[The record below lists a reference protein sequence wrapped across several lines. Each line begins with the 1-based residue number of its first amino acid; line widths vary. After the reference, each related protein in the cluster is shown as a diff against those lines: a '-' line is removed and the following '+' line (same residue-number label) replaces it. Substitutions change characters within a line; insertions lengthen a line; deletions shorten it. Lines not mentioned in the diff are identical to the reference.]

1 MYGLQHILTMY
12 GGVIAPPL
20 IVGGAAGL
28 TGVEIGLLVSAA
40 LFVSGAATL
49 LQTLGIPYFGAKL
62 PLVQGISFA
71 SVSTMVA
78 VASGPG
84 GLRSIFGA
92 IMIAGVIGLLISPFF
107 CKIVRYFPAVVTG
120 SIITVIGISLL
131 PVAVRWAMGG
141 NAKAPD
147 WGSMSNIGLAGF
159 SLFVVLLVSRLVQG
173 TLSRL
178 SILIGIVVGT
188 AFAAL
193 IGKADFGAVGKGAIF
208 ELPQVFSFGTPLFQ
222 IGAIISMTVV
232 ILVIMTETTADI
244 LAVGEIVGTKVDARR
259 VGDGLRADM
268 LATTVAPVFG
278 TFPASAFAQ
287 NVGLVAIT
295 GIKSRYVVAAGGSV
309 LFALGLFPSWGGGG
323 LRAAARPR
331 RCGHRPLRFG
341 GSERYPDTVQG
352 VVRRQ
357 PQPGDRRG
365 GPGVRC
371 HSDRGP
377 GVLLRLSGMGA
388 HRLRL
393 GHQRSEHR
401 RGRAEHP
408 VQRDQDREQTHS
420 LGGLGGAS
428 RPRRPR
434 RGSGSSGGVRAH
446 LRRAQRLN
454 LRDHPTAPRSRDAIR
469 ASNATNRIRAI
480 PASDSRTAPTA

>member
-1 MYGLQHILTMY
+1 MKRIGHRVAGTPGPEDERLPLGKSYVYGLQHILTMY

-49 LQTLGIPYFGAKL
+49 LQTLGVPYFGAKL

-84 GLRSIFGA
+84 GLRSVFGA
-92 IMIAGVIGLLISPFF
+92 IMVAGAIGLLISPFF
-107 CKIVRYFPAVVTG
+107 CRIVRYFPPVVTG

-147 WGSMSNIGLAGF
+147 WGSMSNIGFAGF
-159 SLFVVLLVSRLVQG
+159 SLFIVLLVSRLVQG

-188 AFAAL
+188 LFAAL

-244 LAVGEIVGTKVDARR
+244 LAVGEIVETKVDARR

-309 LFALGLFPSWGGGG
+309 LFALGLFPVLGRLVASV
-323 LRAAARPR
+323 
-331 RCGHRPLRFG
+331 PL
-341 GSERYPDTVQG
+341 
-352 VVRRQ
+352 
-357 PQPGDRRG
+357 
-365 GPGVRC
+365 
-371 HSDRGP
+371 
-377 GVLLRLSGMGA
+377 
-388 HRLRL
+388 
-393 GHQRSEHR
+393 
-401 RGRAEHP
+401 P
-408 VQRDQDREQTHS
+408 V
-420 LGGLGGAS
+420 LGGAGIVLF
-428 RPRRPR
+428 
-434 RGSGSSGGVRAH
+434 GSVAASGIRTLSKVSYDGN
-446 LRRAQRLN
+446 LN
-454 LRDHPTAPRSRDAIR
+454 LVIVAVALGFGVIPIAVPEFYAAFPEWVHIVFDSGISAASIVAVLLNILFNEIKAGNRPTPSVVSAAPPVLVHPAEDSEHPADTA
-469 ASNATNRIRAI
+469 
-480 PASDSRTAPTA
+480 RTSAVRNE